1 MLMRTSDQWVESPNQ
16 LLRSLSPADRALLSA
31 RLERTTVNSGTA
43 LLDTGQPIT
52 TVYFPETVTVSI
64 ERTAGEAK
72 YIETAVV
79 GYEGMVG
86 WSALLGCRRSP
97 QRAMVQMRS
106 GTVLAISAGDLAAVC
121 ATSGT
126 LLNSLMRFI
135 EVIMAQMAQAIVSH
149 LRDSLDRR
157 VCRWLL
163 MRHDRVPQD
172 QLFIRHDEISRNLGS
187 RRPSV
192 TDCLHILE
200 GEHLVR
206 CHRGRII
213 IRDRPGL
220 EQLAGESY
228 GEAEALYRAL
238 MSPFGMSDDLFGSDG
253 QAIARL
259 AGSSIVAPG
268 HRSAF
273 VRH

>member
-1 MLMRTSDQWVESPNQ
+1 MLMRTSDQKVESPNQ
-16 LLRSLSPADRALLSA
+16 LIRLLDHADRGSLMK
-31 RLERTTVNSGTA
+31 RLKRVTVEPGTL
-43 LLDTGQPIT
+43 LLDTAQPIT

-64 ERTAGEAK
+64 ERTSGTSK
-72 YIETAVV
+72 FIETALV

-86 WSALLGCRRSP
+86 WSALLGCKQSP
-97 QRAMVQMRS
+97 QRAVVQMRS
-106 GTVLAISAGDLAAVC
+106 GTVLAISTDEIVSACARSEGLLA
-121 ATSGT
+121 T
-126 LLNSLMRFI
+126 LMRFI

-192 TDCLHILE
+192 TDCLHVLE
-200 GEHLVR
+200 GERLVR
-206 CHRGRII
+206 CYRGRII

-220 EQLAGESY
+220 ERLAGESY

-238 MSPFGMSDDLFGSDG
+238 MIPFSVADGVSRSREQLITYPAPSPTLVHHS
-253 QAIARL
+253 
-259 AGSSIVAPG
+259 
-268 HRSAF
+268 RSAF
-273 VRH
+273 VRQ